1 MNPDQ
6 IWLDTLNVLRSQTTK
21 ATFDGVFQSTTLVD
35 VNGCFTIQAPHKL
48 SVEWMD
54 KRLRNTIANALSQV
68 TQQTIVPAQLQFI
81 PAPEKCVPV
90 QPADEATGQDVPIHV
105 RDGRKERRYWIDNE
119 FIYDGYAAYVR
130 PAGVAVYN
138 LLCCRANKNQQAWP
152 GQGGMA
158 ADLGLTRP
166 TIGSAVARLESCNV
180 ILIEPRFNE
189 QSCEWES
196 NLYTLTDLSEW
207 VKVWEGQ

>member
-35 VNGCFTIQAPHKL
+35 VNGYFTIQAPHKL

-81 PAPEKCVPV
+81 PAPEKCVPI
-90 QPADEATGQDVPIHV
+90 QPTDEATGQDVTIHV
-105 RDGRKERRYWIDNE
+105 RDLGTGCSTTKNGDKKCKIM
-119 FIYDGYAAYVR
+119 R
-130 PAGVAVYN
+130 P
-138 LLCCRANKNQQAWP
+138 K
-152 GQGGMA
+152 
-158 ADLGLTRP
+158 
-166 TIGSAVARLESCNV
+166 
-180 ILIEPRFNE
+180 
-189 QSCEWES
+189 
-196 NLYTLTDLSEW
+196 
-207 VKVWEGQ
+207 